1 MTTDPSFDALLER
14 ALALHQAG
22 RIEDAIAFYRRL
34 AAAAP
39 GHGELG
45 CRYAMALQQ
54 RGDTAGALDRL
65 ETVIVHRP
73 DCAEAHFHRGNLL
86 ATLGRYREAADS
98 FAAALGLAPHH
109 TDAEI
114 NLGNALQ
121 ILGYSEKALVH
132 FDAVTRARPGLAPVW
147 FNRGNALKDLNR
159 HEEAI
164 ASYDHAL
171 AVDPS
176 FVQALINKGS
186 SLERLNRDE
195 DAIACYRAALELKP
209 DHAVACRN
217 LGSAYFES
225 RRYDQ
230 ARMYYRRALDL
241 DPGQDYLRGALH
253 HTNLALSAWES
264 HAADDAAIIAGVR
277 AHERVVHPFI
287 FLGLSESPADQRT
300 AAEIWCRDRY
310 PPSDRRLWNGERY
323 GHERIRLAYV
333 SGDFHDHPMAYLMS
347 GLFECH
353 DRSRFEVL
361 AFSFGPPS
369 TGPQRR
375 RLEAAF
381 DRFLDVRGKS
391 DGEIAELLRH
401 HEVDIAVDRKG
412 FTRGARPGIFA
423 LRPAPVQVSYVAYT
437 GTMAAPYIDYLIAD
451 PTVIPEAER
460 AHYSEEIVYL
470 PESYIPNDWKR
481 PISAPGPGRREMGLP
496 EDGFVFAAFVNTWKI
511 TPRIFAAWM
520 RLLAATDG
528 SVLWLIE
535 HSEATSRNLRL
546 EAEAAGIAP
555 ERLVFARHIANPD
568 HLARHRLADLS
579 LDTLPYGAHTTASDS
594 LWAGV
599 PIVTCRG
606 TTFAGRVTA
615 SMLKAVGLAE
625 LIAEDL
631 EGYVGLA
638 LGLASEPERLAGI
651 RRKLAE
657 NLQTHPLFDT
667 GLYCRRL
674 EAAFERMWQL
684 SRQGRPPKGFSV
696 CEE

>member
-1 MTTDPSFDALLER
+1 LTDDPSFEALLDR
-14 ALALHQAG
+14 ALALARQ
-22 RIEDAIAFYRRL
+22 
-34 AAAAP
+34 
-39 GHGELG
+39 
-45 CRYAMALQQ
+45 
-54 RGDTAGALDRL
+54 GDTAGALDRL
-65 ETVIVHRP
+65 ETLISHRP

-86 ATLGRYREAADS
+86 ATLGRYREAAAG
-98 FAAALGLAPHH
+98 FEAALGLAPHH
-109 TDAEI
+109 TGAEI

-121 ILGYSEKALVH
+121 ILGRAEEALAH
-132 FDAVTRARPGLAPVW
+132 FDAVSRVRPGLAPVW
-147 FNRGNALKDLNR
+147 FNRGNALKDMGR

-176 FVQALINKGS
+176 LVQALINKGS
-186 SLERLNRDE
+186 SLERLSRNE
-195 DAIACYRAALELKP
+195 DAIACYLAALALKP

-217 LGSAYFES
+217 LGGAYFES
-225 RRYDQ
+225 RRYEQ
-230 ARMYYRRALDL
+230 ARTYYRRALEL
-241 DPGQDYLRGALH
+241 DPDQDYLRGALH
-253 HTNLALSAWES
+253 HTNMSLAAWES
-264 HAADDAAIIAGVR
+264 YAADAAAIIAGVR

-310 PPSDRRLWNGERY
+310 PAAERRLWSGERY
-323 GHERIRLAYV
+323 DHERIRLAYI
-333 SGDFHDHPMAYLMS
+333 SADFHDHPMAYLMS

-353 DRSRFEVL
+353 DRTRFEVL

-375 RLEAAF
+375 RFEAAF

-391 DGEIAELLRH
+391 DGEIAELLRR
-401 HEVDIAVDRKG
+401 HEVDIAIDRKG

-423 LRPAPVQVSYVAYT
+423 LRPAPVQVSLVAYT

-451 PTVIPEAER
+451 PTVVPEADR

-481 PISAPGPGRREMGLP
+481 PIAAAVPGREEMGLP
-496 EDGFVFAAFVNTWKI
+496 EDGFVFAAFVNPWKI
-511 TPRIFAAWM
+511 TPRIFATWM

-535 HSEATSRNLRL
+535 HSEATSRNLRS
-546 EAEAAGIAP
+546 AAAAAGIAP
-555 ERLVFARHIANPD
+555 ERLVFARHIANPA

-599 PIVTCRG
+599 PIVTCLG

-615 SMLKAVGLAE
+615 SMLKAVGLPE
-625 LIAEDL
+625 LIAADL
-631 EGYVGLA
+631 EGYVALA
-638 LGLASEPERLAGI
+638 LGLAREPGRLGEI
-651 RRKLAE
+651 RRKLAA
-657 NLQTHPLFDT
+657 NLETHPLFDT

-674 EAAFERMWQL
+674 EAAYERMWL
-684 SRQGRPPKGFSV
+684 RSRHGKPPEGFSV
-696 CEE
+696 PAE